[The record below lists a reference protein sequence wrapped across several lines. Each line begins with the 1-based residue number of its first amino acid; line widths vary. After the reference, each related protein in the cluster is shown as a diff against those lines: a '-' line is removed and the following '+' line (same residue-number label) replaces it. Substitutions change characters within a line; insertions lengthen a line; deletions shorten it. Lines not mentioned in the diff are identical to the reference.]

1 MQFSTSYLEWLTY
14 HIFVD
19 LDWDKS
25 GMIGKAEFMHLL
37 SRINVYI
44 KRELANKMF
53 HDAVSENVR
62 SRNPEIS
69 FNQCIDIIRKIKQ
82 ELFNGNQVRDTIFN
96 RVFGP
101 GKEEVSA
108 VEFLEEF
115 LHNTQKEYDATI
127 EDVRRIVSELNGM
140 EILRAKEYDGED
152 DYRFTVDRLLF
163 EEYLSSDSSSL
174 FDPKRSRVDP
184 FSLDEPLSH
193 YWINTS
199 HNTYLVRNL

>member
-69 FNQCIDIIRKIKQ
+69 FNQCIDIIRKIKPS
-82 ELFNGNQVRDTIFN
+82 L
-96 RVFGP
+96 
-101 GKEEVSA
+101 
-108 VEFLEEF
+108 
-115 LHNTQKEYDATI
+115 
-127 EDVRRIVSELNGM
+127 IVSLDQE
-140 EILRAKEYDGED
+140 RKK
-152 DYRFTVDRLLF
+152 FLL
-163 EEYLSSDSSSL
+163 LSSWKS
-174 FDPKRSRVDP
+174 FYTIRKRSTMP
-184 FSLDEPLSH
+184 PLK
-193 YWINTS
+193 T
-199 HNTYLVRNL
+199 